1 MAVADADDDT
11 VESIMRARVNSIDAL
26 APARQA
32 AREVADQQL
41 AALPVS
47 SRDGRLLGAVTVDA
61 AIAQIAPAGWRSQ
74 APKVFS

>member
-1 MAVADADDDT
+1 
-11 VESIMRARVNSIDAL
+11 MRDRVNSIDAL
-26 APARQA
+26 APARVA
-32 AREVADQQL
+32 AREVADLQL

-61 AIAQIAPAGWRSQ
+61 AIAQIAPAGWSSQ